1 MNQRNEIFLKAADNI
16 GAKLCRDALWAGK
29 RCNWLGD
36 SMEFVGRAWQVA
48 HRTFGPDL
56 YGGTSGIALFLAR
69 LFDLSGEK
77 LFRITAQGGLQHA
90 LSKLDLFG
98 PAARI
103 GFYSGLTGIAYV
115 LFEAGEI
122 FKNESFTEKAL
133 QLTEDLAN
141 DDLSQQGLDV
151 LSGCAGAI
159 PVLLNIHRRHQE
171 DHLIELADRCGQ
183 HLLSTARKTD
193 YGWSWNTLNTPPE
206 LNQNDLTGF
215 SHGAAGIAWA
225 LLELHHKT
233 GEEKYK
239 EAAEEAFR
247 YEQRWFSAEHGNW
260 PDFRSMDGAAADGN
274 NAPGFM
280 TAWCHGAP
288 GIGLS
293 RVRAFELSSDS
304 ARRAEAEIAVKTTLN
319 SFGQNNFSL
328 CHGIGGNA
336 DLLVYGSTVF
346 DNADYAAA
354 VENVA
359 RQGIEQYQETNT
371 PWPCGVQGGR
381 ETPNLMLGL
390 AGIGYFYLRLYDAKR
405 VPSILIVTPEA
416 IIERT

>member
-1 MNQRNEIFLKAADNI
+1 MNQRNQIFLQAADNI

-36 SMEFVGRAWQVA
+36 SMEVVDRAWQVV

-56 YGGTSGIALFLAR
+56 YSGTSGIALFLTR
-69 LFDLSGEK
+69 VFDLTGEK
-77 LFRITAQGGLQHA
+77 LFRITAEGGLQHA
-90 LSKLDLFG
+90 LSKLDVFG

-115 LFEAGEI
+115 LLEAGEI
-122 FKNESFTEKAL
+122 FDNKSFTEKAL
-133 QLTEDLAN
+133 QITEELAE
-141 DDLSQQGLDV
+141 DDLSQQGFDV

-159 PVLLNIHRRHQE
+159 PVLLDIHRRYQKE
-171 DHLIELADRCGQ
+171 HLIELADRCGQ
-183 HLLSTARKTD
+183 HLLNAVRKTEH
-193 YGWSWNTLNTPPE
+193 GWSWNTLNTPPE

-215 SHGAAGIAWA
+215 SHGTAGIAWA

-233 GEEKYK
+233 GEEKYRA
-239 EAAEEAFR
+239 AAEEAFR
-247 YEQRWFSAEHGNW
+247 YEQHWFNAEQGNW
-260 PDFRSMDGAAADGN
+260 PDFRSLDGSAEGGS
-274 NAPGFM
+274 NAPGYM
-280 TAWCHGAP
+280 SAWCHGAP

-293 RVRAFELSSDS
+293 RVRAYELSGDG
-304 ARRAEAEIAVKTTLN
+304 ARRAEAEIAINTTLN
-319 SFGQNNFSL
+319 TLANNNFSL
-328 CHGIGGNA
+328 CHGTGGNA
-336 DLLVYGSTVF
+336 DLLVYGSRVF

-354 VENVA
+354 VESVG
-359 RQGIEQYQETNT
+359 RQAISQYQETNT

-405 VPSILIVTPEA
+405 VPSIVIVIPEVSVK
-416 IIERT
+416 